1 MASNDYDV
9 IILGAGPAGLS
20 AAVTLQTSGLRT
32 VVIDRISKATQ
43 KIFTVESIHPGVI
56 RQLEYLDL
64 AEGIGCSFKGR
75 YNRIS
80 NGDHWKSLNPY
91 SDEIWYGYHIC
102 KENFIQ
108 SICHKAEQK
117 GVYIKKTEH
126 FPKPEWN
133 ESLGNMITLGPERIK
148 GTFLIDAT
156 GRKRAGQ
163 RDLKNKVIQ
172 YSPEY
177 LVMAGVQNSTSEE
190 FTEDE
195 TAYFLP
201 GENYWIWI
209 GQLDDQRQC
218 WTAVFRK
225 NDWKSFRKEK
235 LAVDLETADRWASIP
250 WEFAMQPEIPGVF
263 ACGDAVGLLDP
274 ASGKGIFN
282 AIESGVMAA
291 KVVRSV
297 LDFPAE
303 EQLIK
308 YTFQQWSEDR
318 FLAMANQLKAS
329 YDQLGIRI

>member
-1 MASNDYDV
+1 MISKDYDV
-9 IILGAGPAGLS
+9 VILGAGPAGLS

-32 VVIDRISKATQ
+32 MVIDRISTAMQ
-43 KIFTVESIHPGVI
+43 KTFAVESIHPGVI
-56 RQLEYLDL
+56 RQLEYMDM
-64 AEGIGCSFKGR
+64 AEGIDCSFRGR

-80 NGDHWKSLNPY
+80 DGNNWKSLNPY

-102 KENFIQ
+102 KKTFIQ
-108 SICHKAEQK
+108 SLCHRAEQK
-117 GVYIKKTEH
+117 GVYIKKTDH
-126 FPKPEWN
+126 FPKTEWN
-133 ESLGNMITLGPERIK
+133 DSVGNIVTLGSEQIN
-148 GTFLIDAT
+148 TAFIIDAT

-163 RDLKNKVIQ
+163 RDLNNKVIQ

-177 LVMAGVQNSTSEE
+177 LVMAGIQNPGSDE

-218 WTAVFRK
+218 WTAVFKK
-225 NDWKSFRKEK
+225 NNWKSFRKEK

-250 WEFAMQPEIPGVF
+250 WEFASQPERSGVF

-282 AIESGVMAA
+282 AIESGVMAG
-291 KVVRSV
+291 KSVHRV
-297 LDFPAE
+297 LDFPGE

-318 FLAMANQLKAS
+318 FLAMAHQLKVT